1 MLLVEKVR
9 NALVVLANEQ
19 SGPLRLVF
27 VIPLGQKM
35 VPVDTQQEFL
45 APSCTH
51 CSSKKVKCDRL
62 SPCSKFFT
70 SDGDEFSNATRQ
82 FKQNATNAPL
92 TR

>member
-62 SPCSKFFT
+62 HPAVSSLLLT
-70 SDGDEFSNATRQ
+70 AMSLVTQRVNSNRMRQ
-82 FKQNATNAPL
+82 ML
-92 TR
+92 L